1 MGLVQYNHAMLVRR
15 AKIELKI
22 HHFSMPYFE
31 WWPMMHYGLMQGN
44 CIVTETLPKVPGLQ
58 PGVHY
63 LEADK
68 YKIPDLI
75 DWLLSSSDG
84 IQTLNHV

>member
-1 MGLVQYNHAMLVRR
+1 
-15 AKIELKI
+15 
-22 HHFSMPYFE
+22 
-31 WWPMMHYGLMQGN
+31 MHYGLMQGN